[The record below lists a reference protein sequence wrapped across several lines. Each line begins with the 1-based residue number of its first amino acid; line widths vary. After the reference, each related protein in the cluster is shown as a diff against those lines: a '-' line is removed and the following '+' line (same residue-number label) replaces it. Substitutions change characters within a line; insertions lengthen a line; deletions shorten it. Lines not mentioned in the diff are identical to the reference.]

1 MSTAIAVARKG
12 QPQTLENIVNK
23 MNLKL
28 GGFNHDIVL
37 ETPRLVMSS
46 KLHQFDIAIIVYYS
60 ERKPGLATDVD

>member
-1 MSTAIAVARKG
+1 
-12 QPQTLENIVNK
+12 

-37 ETPRLVMSS
+37 ENPRSVMSS

-60 ERKPGLATDVD
+60 ERKPELATDVD